1 MGGME
6 ITLRDV
12 YESVTAIAAQLS
24 KFAGHLE
31 NVDARL
37 DSAQAQ
43 RNDHETRLRVME
55 AKPAVPD
62 SLEARVS
69 ALEKL
74 AWKLVGGFAA
84 VNALAVLVEW
94 LLWAKP

>member
-1 MGGME
+1 
-6 ITLRDV
+6 
-12 YESVTAIAAQLS
+12 
-24 KFAGHLE
+24 
-31 NVDARL
+31 
-37 DSAQAQ
+37 
-43 RNDHETRLRVME
+43 ME

-62 SLEARVS
+62 ALEARVS